1 MTIRAVHVASGE
13 NGLDGDRIDAE
24 RVGSTRELL
33 RRLDAGDVDCI
44 VSGYD
49 LDGAGGRE
57 QTGLDVLRAV
67 RERNEAVPFL
77 LYTDRTDGDVA
88 IEATRHGVTE
98 YVSLERLRRD
108 DMTLGDRVRAVTDK
122 RKTPTL
128 PYDRN
133 AIAELTHIAASDDA
147 TFDEKVEELLDLGR
161 DFLDLDI
168 GFISQIEDETH
179 TITHVRGNE
188 ALAEQGP
195 VDLATT
201 YCHHTVQSESLFG
214 VRDAEAEGWS
224 GNPIYEQSGLSCY
237 LGGRITIGNE
247 LYGTLCFA
255 DENPRA
261 LAFTDTERTFIELLV
276 EWLGHEIA
284 REKRE
289 ASLRRYKAIHETVR
303 QMVFVI
309 GEEATIELLTEP
321 LAERF
326 GYDREELRGK
336 SATALLDAD
345 AVQEGYEAI
354 AELQSESGASSRT
367 IKTELMTADGDAV
380 PVDIELS
387 LLSQST
393 DYRGLVGVIHDRS
406 DLAETKAEL
415 AAERDRFRYLFE
427 HIPDPVLITE
437 SSDDGD
443 VIRAVNP
450 AFESVFGY
458 SEPDAVGRRVTD
470 LIVPE
475 EAREE
480 SLNLGTDIRREGS
493 VVTEVRRN
501 TTDGYRRFL
510 FRGFEYQTG
519 EGDRAFSIYTDITER
534 AEREQYLKVV
544 NRILRHNLRNDL
556 SIITGFADVLANDL
570 EDEVLAE
577 RAETIES
584 TATSLSELA
593 EKANEMARIVGQR
606 STTTNHGIDLVDLV
620 EDVRADAAT
629 AHTNAEIVST
639 LSGEC
644 QVRADSTL
652 ARVLR
657 ELVDNAVTYA
667 DAETPRVEFDL
678 RPSAS
683 SEKYVTLAVRDN
695 GPGIPAP
702 DRERVLGERE
712 ITQLDHAQGIGLWL
726 VKWLIESYGGDLG
739 FDVDDDGTTVL
750 LELPKYEGG
759 DGTASDSA

>member
-1 MTIRAVHVASGE
+1 MTLRAVHVASGE
-13 NGLDGDRIDAE
+13 VGLGGGRIDAE
-24 RVGSTRELL
+24 RVDSSREVL

-49 LDGAGGRE
+49 LDSAGRRGE
-57 QTGLDVLRAV
+57 TGLDVLQAV
-67 RERNEAVPFL
+67 RERNESVPFL

-108 DMTLGDRVRAVTDK
+108 DMTLGDRVRALADK
-122 RKTPTL
+122 RESPAL

-147 TFDEKVEELLDLGR
+147 TFEDKVDELLDLGR

-188 ALAEQGP
+188 DLAEQGP
-195 VDLATT
+195 VDLSTT
-201 YCHHTVQSESLFG
+201 YCHYTVQSESLFG

-224 GNPIYEQSGLSCY
+224 GNPVYEQSGLSCY

-255 DENPRA
+255 DEDPRA
-261 LAFTDTERTFIELLV
+261 LAFTDVERTFIELLV

-345 AVQEGYEAI
+345 AVQAGYEALD
-354 AELQSESGASSRT
+354 ELRSEPGESSRI
-367 IKTELMTADGDAV
+367 IKTELLTADGDAV

-427 HIPDPVLITE
+427 HIPDPVVITE
-437 SSDDGD
+437 SSDGGD

-458 SEPDAVGRRVTD
+458 SEPAAIDRRVTD

-475 EAREE
+475 EAHEE
-480 SLNLGTDIRREGS
+480 SLNLGAEIRHEGS

-510 FRGFEYQTG
+510 LRGFEYQTG
-519 EGDRAFSIYTDITER
+519 EGDRAFTIYTDITER

-556 SIITGFADVLANDL
+556 SIIIGFADVLADDL

-606 STTTNHGIDLVDLV
+606 STTTSHGIDLVDLV
-620 EDVRADAAT
+620 EDVRTDAAT
-629 AHTNAEIVST
+629 AHANADIVST

-644 QVRADSTL
+644 HVRADSTL

-683 SEKYVTLAVRDN
+683 SEKYVTLAVSDN

-726 VKWLIESYGGDLG
+726 VKWLTESYGGDLS
-739 FDVDDDGTTVL
+739 FDVDEDGTTVL
-750 LELPKYEGG
+750 LTLPRHDG
-759 DGTASDSA
+759 DEDAAPDSA